1 MNKKDKVLMEKYGIT
16 SASRTVFF
24 YKEFRYEDLN
34 NAVKYAEHEAKNL
47 ALRTTVEVTGS
58 GSSSSFILN
67 TNRGFTFGQTIV
79 RSC

>member
-47 ALRTTVEVTGS
+47 ALKTAEAAA
-58 GSSSSFILN
+58 
-67 TNRGFTFGQTIV
+67 
-79 RSC
+79 